1 MTTPLDLAERWRQEA
16 DAYERDR
23 ARVDAATLLRRVA
36 NDLDAEWHAW
46 RSEELTLPQAALE
59 SQYTPDSLGR
69 LVTRGTIPNAGRKHV
84 PRIRRVDLPK
94 KPGYN
99 GSSKVVS
106 SKQQIARSIA
116 ESVKGASDD

>member
-69 LVTRGTIPNAGRKHV
+69 LVTRGTIPNAGQKHA

-99 GSSKVVS
+99 GSSEVVS
-106 SKQQIARSIA
+106 SKQQIARSI
-116 ESVKGASDD
+116 VNSDGGHDD